1 MDKVFKYFNDF
12 VKGLT
17 GLIMGVLGLGVA
29 AQLLFGEVTTTVA
42 ADGTTSTTGGLMG
55 LDVIGNIGDVLA
67 TVASPGGVL
76 GLVTLLIVWGI
87 ISK

>member
-1 MDKVFKYFNDF
+1 MNKVFGYFNDF

-17 GLIMGVLGLGVA
+17 GLIMGVLALGVA
-29 AQLLFGEVTTTVA
+29 AQLLFGEFSTNEA
-42 ADGTTSTTGGLMG
+42 GETSGGLMG
-55 LDVIGNIGDVLA
+55 LDVIGNISDVLG

>member
-17 GLIMGVLGLGVA
+17 GLIMGVLALGIA
-29 AQLLFGEVTTTVA
+29 ASLLFGVA
-42 ADGTTSTTGGLMG
+42 DVDGNGGLLG
-55 LDVIGNIGDVLA
+55 LDVIKNIGDVLGQVA
-67 TVASPGGVL
+67 TPDGGVL
-76 GLVTLLIVWGI
+76 GLIVLLIVWGI

>member
-1 MDKVFKYFNDF
+1 MNKVFGYFNDF

-17 GLIMGVLGLGVA
+17 GLIMGVLALGVA
-29 AQLLFGEVTTTVA
+29 AQLLFGGVSTNAE
-42 ADGTTSTTGGLMG
+42 GETTGGLMG
-55 LDVIGNIGDVLA
+55 LDVIGNISEVLA
-67 TVASPGGVL
+67 SVASPDGVL

>member
-17 GLIMGVLGLGVA
+17 GLIMGVLALGIA
-29 AQLLFGEVTTTVA
+29 ASLLFGVVDPATG
-42 ADGTTSTTGGLMG
+42 DGGLLG
-55 LDVIGNIGDVLA
+55 LDVIKNIGEVLGQVA
-67 TVASPGGVL
+67 TADGGVL
-76 GLVTLLIVWGI
+76 GLIVLLIVWGI

>member
-17 GLIMGVLGLGVA
+17 GLIMGLLALGVA
-29 AQLLFGEVTTTVA
+29 ASLLFGVA
-42 ADGTTSTTGGLMG
+42 DADGNGGLLG
-55 LDVIGNIGDVLA
+55 LDVISNISDVLGQVA
-67 TVASPGGVL
+67 TPDGGVL
-76 GLVTLLIVWGI
+76 GLIVLLIVWGI

>member
-1 MDKVFKYFNDF
+1 MNKVFGYFNDF

-29 AQLLFGEVTTTVA
+29 AQLLFGEVTPATLDA
-42 ADGTTSTTGGLMG
+42 PASGGLMG